1 MLIKTGQLVKLV
13 DALPSK
19 IRFYVKEGLL
29 QPFSLAAGDCCL
41 FDEKGAL
48 NRLRQIAHLQTAER
62 KTIGEYKDKKR
73 ATKDHYLG
81 EEDHG

>member
-1 MLIKTGQLVKLV
+1 MLIKTGQSVKLA
-13 DALPSK
+13 DALSSK

-29 QPFSLAAGDCCL
+29 QPSGLAAGDCCL

-48 NRLRQIAHLQTAER
+48 NRIRQIAHLQTAER
-62 KTIGEYKDKKR
+62 KTIGEIKDKIR
-73 ATKDHYLG
+73 ATKHHHLG